1 MPATL
6 TASISSLILTL
17 DDPGRDDLDSVIVW
31 ASTTS
36 GFTPSAANL
45 VYQGKS
51 LKIVISNLT
60 PSITYYVKYAYLS
73 QIDTSDYVVSAQL
86 SGVPVKVTESLI
98 DDGAISLAK
107 FAAGI
112 EPIEIVSSL
121 PSVGNFQGRTVFLTT
136 DNKLYRY
143 NGTAFVST
151 VPAGDLTGQITTT
164 QITDDAITTAKIAA
178 NAITATEL
186 AASSVIAGKIA
197 AGAISTTE
205 LAAGAVTAA
214 KIAAGTITATE
225 IAASTITGAKL
236 AADTITAANIAA
248 NAITSS
254 ELAAGSVIAGKIA
267 ANAVTATE
275 ISAGAVTAGKI
286 AANAVTATEISAN
299 AITSSKIETNAL
311 RGKTLAGGVL
321 IDGGSV
327 VTSAVSK
334 PTDVLTSTTIA
345 LEDTTDFPTAGA
357 AYIVAKNG
365 IKSGGSTFRYTG
377 KTSTS
382 LTGVSG
388 LRTDIAVGSVIAP
401 KPLPSIDL
409 ISYAGTT
416 SIGSG
421 LNYDFSFRQAGGSA
435 IAISTNAVADAFTY
449 TAGQVY
455 NAGLGTYLSQITGVT
470 GLANF
475 SYAAGSSRIIID
487 NINIPT
493 TIVASTGTKTTLTI
507 NASSEY
513 FQELGGR
520 LMLASL
526 TISGIQY
533 IDYSSYSGTTITLAT
548 PTTVAAATYYVI
560 PIVSFNVYGAQ
571 QFPLVAVSNAYDG
584 LWKKSFFTT
593 DKSNGTSEIE
603 SLVISAQSGRCLS
616 LYPSS
621 KTSAFDQ
628 APLFIEAPERRLH
641 ASLQSIPITDIDT
654 AAMSSAGEYFC
665 IGSAYV
671 SQAAKDVFVAFNSD
685 TSTVDQYQP
694 ISNTLRFNGF
704 DVAAAD
710 AITFDDATDT
720 YSFGSDGTANNA
732 TLNAKNSILTLG
744 ASYLIQNAN
753 AKTVADAA
761 VAQTQ
766 NQFIVWNASSTL
778 PQISIG
784 NQASSA
790 NGSNIDGYKARGGNT
805 TIITAPVLDDNILA
819 LRGYLYDGAI
829 WRIAASI
836 KYQVDGA
843 PSGAD
848 APGRIVFATTDDGTT
863 SHIDRLTID
872 SAGEIIN
879 TGGGRLGYGTG
890 SGAAATQSTSRT
902 TSVSI
907 NSAVGR
913 ITLFT
918 AAGSTTW
925 ASFTVN
931 NSKVGTN
938 DIIVLNQRTGTN
950 LYELHVTAVAAGS
963 FQISF
968 RTTGGTAS
976 DTPTISFA
984 IIRGSNA

>member
-275 ISAGAVTAGKI
+275 ISA
-286 AANAVTATEISAN
+286 N

-327 VTSAVSK
+327 VTIDTAK
-334 PTDVLTSTTIA
+334 PANIDTTTTVY
-345 LEDTTDFPTAGA
+345 LDDTTDFPPSGA
-357 AYIVAKNG
+357 AIVLSKNG
-365 IKSGGSTFRYTG
+365 GVPTSSNTISYVAGDGALAFDNRKIRYTG
-377 KTSTS
+377 KTSNS

-388 LRTDIAVGSVIAP
+388 LQYKISSGDVIIP
-401 KPLPSIDL
+401 QPFPSITLD
-409 ISYAGTT
+409 SYTIGDIIDTT
-416 SIGSG
+416 YNAEF
-421 LNYDFSFRQAGGSA
+421 LFRRTGGSA
-435 IAISTNAVADAFTY
+435 LAINQNRNADLFSY
-449 TAGQVY
+449 TAGHVLSGSSY
-455 NAGLGTYLSQITGVT
+455 NSELSGVT
-470 GLANF
+470 GLAAF
-475 SYAAGSSRIIID
+475 SLGYNSRATIID
-487 NINIPT
+487 LTATIT
-493 TIVASTGTKTTLTI
+493 TVVAATGTVSSLTI
-507 NASSEY
+507 NASTS
-513 FQELGGR
+513 FLKSGGGQII
-520 LMLASL
+520 LAS
-526 TISGIQY
+526 TTVTGFKKANY
-533 IDYSSYSGTTITLAT
+533 ISYSATTVTLEKSLYLNAGTYYIIPISSVNVFGSDPYSLINFNNSYNGEWRQSQLSTNYDYADTVHDRLLLTPSFGYGLRIYPSKKASKMDAAGILISQPDAALHFEVDAIPASSISSSSMPGAFSSSFHFGAASGYAGTTGG
-548 PTTVAAATYYVI
+548 VF
-560 PIVSFNVYGAQ
+560 VSY
-571 QFPLVAVSNAYDG
+571 
-584 LWKKSFFTT
+584 
-593 DKSNGTSEIE
+593 NGTS
-603 SLVISAQSGRCLS
+603 VQ
-616 LYPSS
+616 
-621 KTSAFDQ
+621 
-628 APLFIEAPERRLH
+628 
-641 ASLQSIPITDIDT
+641 
-654 AAMSSAGEYFC
+654 
-665 IGSAYV
+665 
-671 SQAAKDVFVAFNSD
+671 
-685 TSTVDQYQP
+685 QYQP

-784 NQASSA
+784 NQASSV

-805 TIITAPVLDDNILA
+805 TTITAPVLDDNILA

-848 APGRIVFATTDDGTT
+848 APGRIVFATTDDGST